1 MEAKFVK
8 LVEERG
14 KVLGQDTDGPEATDE
29 FYTEDNFL
37 SFGGKKPT
45 GAGDDDEDFI
55 EMGSDSD
62 DEDAPKE
69 EEIKESYGRSTYELL
84 VVIYESIVDNFE
96 DFETPSGEGLGER
109 ILETLYREKSGSVE
123 VNKAIAEIEK
133 RVLGL
138 TNVGNTAADANR
150 ARFSIKKLSLGL
162 DDLISADSVDGT
174 DSFVGTLENYF
185 TENQN
190 CEVESNLL
198 GLVLLLEEKFSGQL
212 AKTIT
217 KRIKRLSKQIL
228 VAWIGR
234 ILGLGA
240 TERAGLVKHC
250 LGVMVRLDYAG
261 LLSRKLSGIILGF

>member
-14 KVLGQDTDGPEATDE
+14 KVLGQGADAAETQDE

-37 SFGGKKPT
+37 SFGGKKAT
-45 GAGDDDEDFI
+45 GAEDADEDFI

-62 DEDAPKE
+62 DEAPKE
-69 EEIKESYGRSTYELL
+69 EEIKESYGRSTHELL

-109 ILETLYREKSGSVE
+109 ILETLHREKSGSVE

-138 TNVGNTAADANR
+138 TDVGNTAAEANK

-162 DDLISADSVDGT
+162 DDLISADNVDGT
-174 DSFVGTLENYF
+174 DSFVGTLESYF

-190 CEVESNLL
+190 CSVESNLL
-198 GLVLLLEEKFSGQL
+198 GLILLLEEKFSGQL
-212 AKTIT
+212 AKIIT
-217 KRIKRLSKQIL
+217 KRIKSLCEQIL
-228 VAWIGR
+228 AAWIAR
-234 ILGLGA
+234 ILGLDA
-240 TERAGLVKHC
+240 TERAGPVKHC
-250 LGVMVRLDYAG
+250 LGVMVKLDYAG
-261 LLSRKLSGIILGF
+261 LLARDLSAKILGF